1 MDGRVRATYP
11 MARLVVGEQHV
22 PVAVAGF
29 GVADQAG
36 VYEGTFTRIELFRAH
51 LRKQFTRIFENHG
64 GPIEVGL
71 SDTPIPL
78 PFAFPDGM
86 VVGDGFDAV
95 AMTRRSEGHTSELQ
109 SLMRI

>member
-22 PVAVAGF
+22 PVTVAGF

-78 PFAFPDGM
+78 PFAF
-86 VVGDGFDAV
+86 
-95 AMTRRSEGHTSELQ
+95 RSEGHTSELQ
-109 SLMRI
+109 SLMRTTEAVISL

>member
-22 PVAVAGF
+22 PVTLAGF

-64 GPIEVGL
+64 GPIEVGR
-71 SDTPIPL
+71 SDTPIP
-78 PFAFPDGM
+78 PP
-86 VVGDGFDAV
+86 
-95 AMTRRSEGHTSELQ
+95 RSEERRVGKECASTCRSAW
-109 SLMRI
+109 SPDN